1 MCRITG
7 FWDFNYRQN
16 YSKNDCLVAMR
27 DCLEH
32 GGPDSAGAYFDPE
45 QNLAFGHRRLSILDL
60 TAAGNQPL
68 YLEQYVVVFNG
79 EIYNFTALTTQL
91 IKTGATFQTGSDTEV
106 ILHAFKHW
114 GLEMMQHFRGFFA
127 IAIYDTQLRKLFLI
141 RDRMGVKPLYWYFKD
156 GLFLFAS
163 ELKAFHQHPSFD
175 KTINKDAV
183 ALYLQQG
190 YIQHPNCIFK
200 FAHKLQAGAYLSLD
214 AEAQITIKSY
224 WSVDLLY
231 QQTEVSR
238 ASETDLT
245 EELEAVLTESFELR
259 MVADVPVY
267 FSVRGHRFFFGYGPT
282 STKTRPAT
290 QNLYHWI

>member
-79 EIYNFTALTTQL
+79 EIYNFKALTTQL

-214 AEAQITIKSY
+214 AEAQITIKRY